1 MNKTDRQIV
10 DARRQ
15 ETRSDRIGLLLFP
28 ALICAAFVVLV
39 FAGNGS
45 KSLFSALGRL
55 FL

>member
-1 MNKTDRQIV
+1 MNETDRQIA
-10 DARRQ
+10 DAQRQ
-15 ETRSDRIGLLLFP
+15 ETKSDRMRLVLFV